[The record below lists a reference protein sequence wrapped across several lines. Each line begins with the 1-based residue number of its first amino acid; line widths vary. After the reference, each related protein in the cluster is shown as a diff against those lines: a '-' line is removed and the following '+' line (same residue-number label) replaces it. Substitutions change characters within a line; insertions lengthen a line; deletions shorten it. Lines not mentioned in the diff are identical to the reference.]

1 MNTKEILN
9 KIEKVDQKIMD
20 IYDLIKKK
28 EVYNESYENEKYDL
42 NNLVIAENYLYSKL
56 NIKDLN
62 KIFNIYAN
70 KISELSYEK
79 LIDCL
84 KLNYNNKKD
93 IIQKL
98 IYIRIYN
105 KLYDLCNIKKSN
117 DEKYVDELTDI
128 YVPENIT
135 KYMDLNKTNYIKSAM
150 TKKEKVFAFKE
161 EVKKELLNKVDLDIS
176 IIRIIILEISLE
188 QTAYDKFYLEEI
200 YGQIFIDKNLEE
212 KILLCDFDTDKLFEE
227 IYLKKEPKTSN
238 QKFYYWYR
246 SHKAFAILEN
256 LLEVYLKFKEDY
268 FLPDN
273 PYNIINQTKYKI
285 YLLTLNAYM
294 MLLNKEDYEQ
304 FKSDGIDYVK
314 YIKNEYGM
322 NQLADIL
329 SANINEKN
337 YQKLKKIMDL

>member
-28 EVYNESYENEKYDL
+28 EIYNESYENEKYEL
-42 NNLVIAENYLYSKL
+42 NNLVIAEDYLYSKL
-56 NIKDLN
+56 NIKNLD
-62 KIFNIYAN
+62 KIFNIYVN
-70 KISELSYEK
+70 KINELSYEK
-79 LIDCL
+79 LIECL
-84 KLNYNNKKD
+84 KLNYNKKD

-105 KLYDLCNIKKSN
+105 KLYDLCNIKKPDN
-117 DEKYVDELTDI
+117 EKYIDELTDI

-135 KYMDLNKTNYIKSAM
+135 NYMDLNKTNYIKSVM

-161 EVKKELLNKVDLDIS
+161 EAKKELLNKVDLDLS
-176 IIRIIILEISLE
+176 IIRIILLEIGLE
-188 QTAYDKFYLEEI
+188 KTIYDEYYLEEI

-212 KILLCDFDTDKLFEE
+212 KVLLCDFDTDKLFDE
-227 IYLKKEPKTSN
+227 IYLKKEQKTAN

-246 SHKAFAILEN
+246 SHKAFICLEN
-256 LLEVYLKFKEDY
+256 LLEIFLKFKEDD
-268 FLPDN
+268 FLPNN
-273 PYNIINQTKYKI
+273 PYNVINQTKYEI

-304 FKSDGIDYVK
+304 FKSDGIDYVQ

-322 NQLADIL
+322 NQMADVL
-329 SANINEKN
+329 STNINEEN
-337 YQKLKKIMDL
+337 YQKLKKIMNL